1 MDTLGLKEGEEI
13 QHSMI
18 TKSIERAQRKVE
30 ENNFGIRKRLLEY
43 DDVMNAQR
51 EVIYKKRRHA
61 LYGERLSLDLQN
73 MLYDLSESVI
83 NQFYEDKD
91 YEGFNFELIRIFA
104 IENPISEDQFLNAKN
119 GEELSEILY
128 DKLDE
133 HYRFKT
139 SNTAERAFPV
149 IKNVY
154 EQPGQ
159 QYENIVVPFSDGIR
173 NIQVL
178 APLRKSYESHGK
190 EIISAFERNITLA
203 LIDDTWKNHLRDMDD
218 LKQSV
223 QNAVYEQKDP
233 LLVYKLESFNLFKKM
248 VDEVNRD
255 TMSFLF
261 RGNITAQDQ
270 TQVKQ
275 AAAPVRQDLS
285 KLKTSHEEYQG
296 GSSNGD
302 GMPQNQPAPKNEP
315 IRNQAKILPND
326 PCPCGSGKKYKKCHG
341 VGNEG

>member
-1 MDTLGLKEGEEI
+1 MR
-13 QHSMI
+13 S
-18 TKSIERAQRKVE
+18 SS
-30 ENNFGIRKRLLEY
+30 NNFGVRKRLLEY

-73 MLYDLSESVI
+73 MLFELSESVI

-91 YEGFNFELIRIFA
+91 YDGFNFEMIRIFA

-119 GEELSEILY
+119 GEELSDILY

-178 APLRKSYESHGK
+178 APLRKSYESHGR
-190 EIISAFERNITLA
+190 EIIAAFERNVTLA

-233 LLVYKLESFNLFKKM
+233 LLVYKLESFDLFKKM

-270 TQVKQ
+270 SQVKQ

-285 KLKTSHEEYQG
+285 KLKTTHEEYQG
-296 GSSNGD
+296 GSSND
-302 GMPQNQPAPKNEP
+302 GGVPQNQPAPKNEP
-315 IRNQAKILPND
+315 IRNETKVLPND

-341 VGNEG
+341 AGQEG